1 MIDFLR
7 VIKNKKL
14 EEINQLKK
22 LPPRKRSKPVLDVI
36 KSLEEKPFI
45 MEIKRASPS
54 KGVINNNIDVI
65 KQAKSYEDL
74 LAGCISVLTDR
85 DYFKGSLTDLLDVSQ
100 TVNIP
105 VLCKDFFVHEIQ
117 IEKAYEYG
125 ADMILLIVRLLEDD
139 VILKLYEKAR
149 ALKLNVLFELHSIL
163 DFERVKHFEG
173 LFGVNSR
180 DLDTFTIDK
189 TKAAELLSAIPC
201 NYFTVAESG
210 IESSDDIMKFKKAGA
225 KSFLIGTKLMQEK
238 NLKALIAKFYEGL
251 KIDS

>member
-105 VLCKDFFVHEIQ
+105 VLCKDLEQ
-117 IEKAYEYG
+117 I
-125 ADMILLIVRLLEDD
+125 
-139 VILKLYEKAR
+139 
-149 ALKLNVLFELHSIL
+149 
-163 DFERVKHFEG
+163 
-173 LFGVNSR
+173 
-180 DLDTFTIDK
+180 
-189 TKAAELLSAIPC
+189 
-201 NYFTVAESG
+201 
-210 IESSDDIMKFKKAGA
+210 
-225 KSFLIGTKLMQEK
+225 
-238 NLKALIAKFYEGL
+238 
-251 KIDS
+251 

>member
-1 MIDFLR
+1 MIDFLK

-22 LPPRKRSKPVLDVI
+22 LSPNKRNKPVLDVI
-36 KSLEEKPFI
+36 TFLEEKPFI

-54 KGVINNNIDVI
+54 KGVINSNVDVI
-65 KQAKSYEDL
+65 KQAKRYEDL

-85 DYFKGSLTDLLDVSQ
+85 DYFKGSLTDLKDVSESV
-100 TVNIP
+100 TIP
-105 VLCKDFFVHEIQ
+105 VLCKDFIVHEIQ

-125 ADMILLIVRLLEDD
+125 ADMILLIVRLLEDN
-139 VILKLYEKAR
+139 VILRLYENAR

-163 DFERVKHFEG
+163 DFERVKHLEG

-189 TKAAELLSAIPC
+189 IKAAELLRAIPR

-210 IESSDDIMKFKKAGA
+210 IESALDIVKFKKSGA
-225 KSFLIGTKLMQEK
+225 KAFLIGTKLMQEK
-238 NLKALIAKFYEGL
+238 NLKVLISKFYEAL